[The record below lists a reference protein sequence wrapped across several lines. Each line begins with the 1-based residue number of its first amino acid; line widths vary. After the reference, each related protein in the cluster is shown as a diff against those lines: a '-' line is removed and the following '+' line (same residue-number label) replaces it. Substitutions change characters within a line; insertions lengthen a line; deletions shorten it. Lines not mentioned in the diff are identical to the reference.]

1 MRYDNRL
8 FATLSVFC
16 RRAEVV
22 AIAGCDGSPP
32 AASPADGNSHPNER
46 STLETPFH
54 NKKARLEIQCAIDV
68 KRLLK
73 ASKLF

>member
-1 MRYDNRL
+1 MRYDNRCSRHYRCFVVVL
-8 FATLSVFC
+8 F
-16 RRAEVV
+16 V

-32 AASPADGNSHPNER
+32 AVSPGDGSSHLGER
-46 STLETPFH
+46 SNVETTFH
-54 NKKARLEIQCAIDV
+54 NKKARLEIQCTIEV